1 MAKLDLLRELKDL
14 YRPPSD
20 HAVLVD
26 VPTLS
31 FLMIDGEGD
40 PNISPD
46 YRAAIEALYA
56 ASYTLK
62 FKVKR
67 GETGLDYKVMPL
79 EGLWWTDNMADFSV
93 ERKNQWKWTMMIVQ
107 PSIVTAELVE
117 PAIVEAAKKKGLP
130 ALERIR
136 FGEFTEG
143 LSAQILYLGPYSAE
157 GPTIDELHAFIAERG
172 YVRAG
177 KHHEIYLGDPRRAA
191 PDRLKT
197 VIRQPV
203 AFA

>member
-79 EGLWWTDNMADFSV
+79 EGLWWTHNMADFSV

-136 FGEFTEG
+136 FGELIEG
-143 LSAQILYLGPYSAE
+143 LSAQIMYRGPYSAE